1 MRAYDYQY
9 FGDEHS
15 PLREDPVFR
24 KYMEEYVVL
33 DKIVGEMEAKRGYLS
48 YEEVMEL
55 NKVKK
60 LKLAAKDEMERC
72 KRKLSVHTT

>member
-1 MRAYDYQY
+1 MQAYDYQY

-33 DKIVGEMEAKRGYLS
+33 DKVVGQLEQRRGYLS

-55 NKVKK
+55 QKVKK
-60 LKLAAKDEMERC
+60 LKLAAKDEME
-72 KRKLSVHTT
+72 KRKRLVGK

>member
-1 MRAYDYQY
+1 MQPYDQKY

-24 KYMEEYVVL
+24 KHMEEYIVF
-33 DKIVGEMEAKRGYLS
+33 DKVVGELEKRRGYLS

-60 LKLAAKDEMERC
+60 LKLAAKDEME
-72 KRKLSVHTT
+72 KRKKIYK